1 MDEGKL
7 FGRSIAFPPRIGPD
21 GRLLWSEGPQ
31 NIRESIRI
39 ILLTE
44 LQERVMAPKFGG
56 GLRSFLFQ
64 PNISSTHRL
73 IEERTQRALKR
84 WEARIKV
91 ESVVVEPDPNDTQ
104 AALVNI
110 AYRLVALDIRDRVS
124 LSVQFASSS

>member
-1 MDEGKL
+1 MNEGEL

-44 LQERVMAPKFGG
+44 LQERVMVPKFGG

-64 PNISSTHRL
+64 PNTPSTHRL

-91 ESVVVEPDPNDTQ
+91 ESIVVEPDPNDAQ

-124 LSVQFASSS
+124 LSVQFASPS